1 MSTEKDLTVKP
12 VIVAESNLLTG
23 RLIAATLQQGGH
35 QAILAKD
42 GDDVL
47 KLLET
52 HSPDVLLLNLNMTR
66 PSGVELL
73 RVLNQRNARLKIL
86 ASTAPG
92 QADLKTAASSL
103 GVSGFFE
110 APFDPQELTE
120 QVNTL
125 LGTDP

>member
-1 MSTEKDLTVKP
+1 MATGKDLTGKP

-23 RLIAATLQQGGH
+23 RLIAATLEHGGH

-47 KLLET
+47 KLLQT
-52 HSPDVLLLNLNMTR
+52 QSPDVLLLNLNMTR

-73 RVLNQRNARLKIL
+73 RVLHQRNARLKIL
-86 ASTAPG
+86 ACTAPG

-110 APFDPQELTE
+110 APFDPQELNQ
-120 QVNTL
+120 QVLAL
-125 LGTDP
+125 LETDP